1 LYSKE
6 GMLVIIIDKKVFP
19 NYKRYLREINTF
31 LKELKKVKLRIPG
44 SFKEK
49 KRYLSLFK
57 EDYDKLT
64 SLL

>member
-1 LYSKE
+1 
-6 GMLVIIIDKKVFP
+6 MLVIIIDKKVFP